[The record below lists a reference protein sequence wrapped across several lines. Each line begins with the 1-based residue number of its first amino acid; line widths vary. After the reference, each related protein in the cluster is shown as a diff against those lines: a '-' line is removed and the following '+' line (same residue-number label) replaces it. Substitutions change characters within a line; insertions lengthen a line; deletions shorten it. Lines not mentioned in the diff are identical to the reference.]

1 MSITLGQLLD
11 EIETTLRQHCDY
23 IVIIG
28 KAYLCPVGNK
38 WPFFSYTSYH
48 LDSEHAHLLG
58 CFPRPSGKASGQVSL
73 DEAWRAAGA
82 RDVREP

>member
-1 MSITLGQLLD
+1 MLN
-11 EIETTLRQHCDY
+11 
-23 IVIIG
+23 IIRIRIRS
-28 KAYLCPVGNK
+28 KKQYSLTSAVGNK